1 VSLQWLSRNRGQ
13 TVAPHQKAQWALQY
27 AGGMVA
33 SLESGLRGEG
43 EGESVCVCDRAVRP
57 QVLLGDGTF
66 VTRTPTGS
74 FEPLAPLAA
83 KHLADLQRL

>member
-1 VSLQWLSRNRGQ
+1 
-13 TVAPHQKAQWALQY
+13 
-27 AGGMVA
+27 
-33 SLESGLRGEG
+33 
-43 EGESVCVCDRAVRP
+43 VCDRAVRP